1 MRIAR
6 PPGGGIVS
14 QVKGLPEG
22 AEIYPRS
29 VREANG
35 ASLAL
40 VKLAGEK
47 RLFLTRP
54 LPGFPELEEAG
65 DGYLA
70 PLNFPT
76 AQALMRHLPEL
87 RPRGLPPGP
96 SFGFG
101 DRIGLATPGHV
112 RALAGARAFPVLA
125 QQSVRENTRTGRD
138 FQDVLAS
145 AIFGAFQEG
154 YWGGFGADADHL
166 KSVEQ
171 AVTAASLGYSMF
183 TCDPSHL
190 VRPVERL
197 PEEELLARFRSLP
210 QAEGLAQTY
219 IGKNIPI
226 KGLGRIRFSQRDLAA
241 VAVKYLPA
249 VEFAADMYA
258 ALKEELPTGFDFE
271 LSLDEADTPTSPME
285 HYFVVRELQARG
297 VELASLAPRFGGVL
311 EKAVDYRGSLEVF
324 RRDLRA
330 HIALAKILGGYRI
343 SLHSGSDKFSLY
355 PVLAREGEGMWHVK
369 TAGTSYLVAL
379 EVAARFAPGLFREI
393 VRLSCERFEEDRA
406 TYHLSTDLSR
416 IPELDSLSDEE
427 LPQLLEQEDSRQVL
441 HVAFGSVLTGRLGDE
456 LRRVLSQHEEE
467 YAEAL
472 ARHLGRH
479 LIELGVKED
488 G

>member
-1 MRIAR
+1 M
-6 PPGGGIVS
+6 S

-22 AEIYPRS
+22 AEIYERS
-29 VREANG
+29 VREVSG
-35 ASLAL
+35 AILAL

-47 RLFLTRP
+47 RLFLSRP

-65 DGYLA
+65 AGYLA
-70 PLNFPT
+70 PLTFPT
-76 AQALMRHLPEL
+76 AQALTRHLPEL

-101 DRIGLATPGHV
+101 DRIGLATPGHL
-112 RALAGARAFPVLA
+112 RALAGARVFPVLA
-125 QQSVRENTRTGRD
+125 QQSVRENTRTGRN

-154 YWGGFGADADHL
+154 YRGGFGADADHL
-166 KSVEQ
+166 KSVEA

-190 VRPVERL
+190 LRSVERL
-197 PEEELLARFRSLP
+197 PEDELVARFHALP
-210 QAEGLAQTY
+210 QAEELAQTY
-219 IGKNIPI
+219 VGKNIPI
-226 KGLGRIRFSQRDLAA
+226 KGLGRIRFSERDLAA
-241 VAVKYLPA
+241 AAVKYLPA
-249 VEFAADMYA
+249 VEFAAHMYA
-258 ALKEELPTGFDFE
+258 ALKEKLPAGFDFE

-285 HYFVVRELQARG
+285 HYFVVRELQSRE

-393 VRLSCERFEEDRA
+393 MRLSCERFEEDRA

-441 HVAFGSVLTGRLGDE
+441 HVAFGSILSGRLGEE
-456 LRRVLSQHEEE
+456 LRRVLIQHEEE

-472 ARHLGRH
+472 AQHLGRH
-479 LIELGVKED
+479 LIELEVK
-488 G
+488 GNG